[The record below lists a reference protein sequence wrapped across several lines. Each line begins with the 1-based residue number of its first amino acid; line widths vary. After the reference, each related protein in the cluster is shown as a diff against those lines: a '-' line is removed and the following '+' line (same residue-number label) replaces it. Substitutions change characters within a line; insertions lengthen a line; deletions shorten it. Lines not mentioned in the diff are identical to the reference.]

1 MTNSWFFYVILA
13 FAMTILLFVSNYFI
27 GTCVLA
33 CCTWCS
39 MRWGAPPHAAYMQ
52 QAWRVACCIY
62 AGTII
67 AQNIYYDFQCIY
79 IYIYIYIYILLFM
92 FKVGPTGLPV
102 PTLREIGGAYVKHA
116 ATINGSSQ
124 LA

>member
-1 MTNSWFFYVILA
+1 MVFSYYIGVSNDEFVVVPYYIGVSNDEIVA
-13 FAMTILLFVSNYFI
+13 FSCYICLSNDDPTFVSNYFI
-27 GTCVLA
+27 GTCALA

-67 AQNIYYDFQCIY
+67 AQNIYYDFQC
-79 IYIYIYIYILLFM
+79 
-92 FKVGPTGLPV
+92 
-102 PTLREIGGAYVKHA
+102 
-116 ATINGSSQ
+116 N
-124 LA
+124 